1 MSGRSLLLLVVL
13 LLVVGACSFWL
24 GAAHRAHREGGG
36 KVSLVVRNELENVVL
51 IDAQVEFSAGDTV
64 FDVLC
69 KVARVEY
76 DLYPGLGRFV
86 TSIDNLKQTQT
97 AWWLYYVNGQLAS
110 ISSDRYRVMDGD
122 NILWKYTSEM
132 PF

>member
-1 MSGRSLLLLVVL
+1 MSAKNLLVVL
-13 LLVVGACSFWL
+13 IVLVVAVGSFWM
-24 GAAHRAHREGGG
+24 GTSHPRKESGG
-36 KVSLVVRNELENVVL
+36 KVRVMVKNEIENVVL
-51 IDAQVEFSAGDTV
+51 MDENVEFYAGDTV
-64 FDVLC
+64 FDILC
-69 KVARVEY
+69 RVASVEY
-76 DLYPGLGRFV
+76 NSYPGLGKFV

-97 AWWLYYVNGQLAS
+97 AWWLYYVNGILAS